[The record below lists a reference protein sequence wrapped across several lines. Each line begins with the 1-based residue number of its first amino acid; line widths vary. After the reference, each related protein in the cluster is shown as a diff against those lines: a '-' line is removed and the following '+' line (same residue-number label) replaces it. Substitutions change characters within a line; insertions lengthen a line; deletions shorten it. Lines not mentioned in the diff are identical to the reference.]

1 MGSQVRYKKK
11 EEKLFDMLEDRLD
24 EEKERE
30 RLIEYEKEERMN
42 TMQSNDTGGSHN
54 RMVSRDASSFKSKKE
69 LEAEA
74 KLPDIGSYRL
84 IQDLIN
90 GITTTNV
97 KQKELEDRQDI
108 NSKRAYHNKAT
119 ERGVSQ
125 EVTSDP
131 DKQAIV
137 EQWGLE
143 ADNYNIGH

>member
-1 MGSQVRYKKK
+1 
-11 EEKLFDMLEDRLD
+11 MLEDRLD

-84 IQDLIN
+84 IQDLMN

-108 NSKRAYHNKAT
+108 NSKRAYHNKTT
-119 ERGVSQ
+119 ERGV
-125 EVTSDP
+125 
-131 DKQAIV
+131 
-137 EQWGLE
+137 
-143 ADNYNIGH
+143 